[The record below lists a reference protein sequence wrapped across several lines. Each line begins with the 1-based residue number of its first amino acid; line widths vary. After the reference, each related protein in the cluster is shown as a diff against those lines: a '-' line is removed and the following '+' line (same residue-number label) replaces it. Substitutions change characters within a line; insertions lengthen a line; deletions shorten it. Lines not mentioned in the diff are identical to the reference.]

1 MNPPE
6 PAPTAGPA
14 THPTPAA
21 SRGRGP
27 WTPIALIVIA
37 PLLGVCLLLHQVP
50 GVLAVVLL
58 LAGLPVEWK
67 ARRWLVR
74 RLGTVAILVGLLG
87 LARIVLP
94 LLHLPIKFW

>member
-1 MNPPE
+1 MTPPE
-6 PAPTAGPA
+6 PVSTTGPTAQP
-14 THPTPAA
+14 HPPA
-21 SRGRGP
+21 SRRGP
-27 WTPIALIVIA
+27 WTPVALVVIA
-37 PLLGVCLLLHQVP
+37 PLLAACLFLHRVP
-50 GVLAVVLL
+50 SVVAVVLL

-94 LLHLPIKFW
+94 LLHLPIKLW